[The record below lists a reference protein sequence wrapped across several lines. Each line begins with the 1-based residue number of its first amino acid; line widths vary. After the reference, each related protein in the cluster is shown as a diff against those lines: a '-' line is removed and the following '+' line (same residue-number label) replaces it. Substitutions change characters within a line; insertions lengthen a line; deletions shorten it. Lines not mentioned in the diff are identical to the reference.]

1 MKTINNFIEIIIVK
15 QTQKGKYSIF
25 NNCKNFLVYIFLVAF
40 ITIVISNILFSVD
53 NLDIKKASAAEKIE
67 VCCLWNENLD
77 DGILTYAV
85 DSDNKRFNKIVD
97 ATLYTWQEKMK
108 NIISFVKINEVS
120 SADILFISEKN
131 QGLFID
137 KNEEIYD
144 YVDSRKYENYEVLAK
159 EVLVNTIV
167 TLVEDGKDKVI
178 EYADITVWSASFTP
192 ELMEKYG
199 YGKYTAYNAIL
210 HEIGHVLGLDH
221 SDSMNGLMSPMI
233 EFYGI
238 DDKPLNVSNCD
249 AHTALDQNG
258 MLYYYTEEEFPT
270 YSTFVGVTGDDQ
282 ESQGY
287 YECII

>member
-1 MKTINNFIEIIIVK
+1 MEIIIVK

-25 NNCKNFLVYIFLVAF
+25 DNCKNFLVYIFLVAF
-40 ITIVISNILFSVD
+40 ITIVISNFLSSVD
-53 NLDIKKASAAEKIE
+53 ILDLKKASAAEKIE

-85 DSDNKRFNKIVD
+85 DSDNEHFNKIVD

-108 NIISFVKINEVS
+108 SIISFVKINEVS

-131 QGLFID
+131 QGSLID
-137 KNEEIYD
+137 KNEEIYG
-144 YVDSRKYENYEVLAK
+144 YVDTRKYENYEVLANK
-159 EVLVNTIV
+159 VLANTIV

-199 YGKYTAYNAIL
+199 HGKYTAYNAIL

-233 EFYGI
+233 EFFGI
-238 DDKPLNVSNCD
+238 NDKPLTVSNCD

-270 YSTFVGVTGDDQ
+270 FSTFVGVTGDDQ

-287 YECII
+287 YECTN

>member
-1 MKTINNFIEIIIVK
+1 MKTINNFTEIIIVK
-15 QTQKGKYSIF
+15 QTQNGKYSIF
-25 NNCKNFLVYIFLVAF
+25 DNCKNFLIYIFLVAF

-53 NLDIKKASAAEKIE
+53 ILDIKIASAAENIK

-85 DSDNKRFNKIVD
+85 DSDNKPFNKIVD

-108 NIISFVKINEVS
+108 NIISFVKIKEVS

-131 QGLFID
+131 QGSMD
-137 KNEEIYD
+137 KNEEIYG
-144 YVDSRKYENYEVLAK
+144 YVDSRKYENYEVLA
-159 EVLVNTIV
+159 NTII
-167 TLVEDGKDKVI
+167 TLVEDGKDKII

-238 DDKPLNVSNCD
+238 DDKPLTVSNCD